1 MRVLVVEDDELL
13 GDALRV
19 GLTQVGYSVD
29 WVKDGQQ
36 ADSALSLEPYSAVV
50 LDLGLPQLSGM
61 EVLKRLRQR
70 QTHTAVLILTARD
83 TVQDK
88 IAGLDSGADDYLI
101 KPFEMG
107 ELTARLRALVR
118 RLNGHTTPVLCVGGV
133 TLDPATHTVS
143 FNHEAVELSG
153 REFAVL
159 HTLMLNAGRVLS
171 RQQLESKLYSWGQEV
186 ESNTVEVHI
195 HHLRRK
201 LTPQLIE
208 TIRGVGYLLP
218 RDKPSTTNS

>member
-83 TVQDK
+83 TVHDK
-88 IAGLDSGADDYLI
+88 IADSIVVQMTISSNLL
-101 KPFEMG
+101 KW
-107 ELTARLRALVR
+107 
-118 RLNGHTTPVLCVGGV
+118 
-133 TLDPATHTVS
+133 VS
-143 FNHEAVELSG
+143 
-153 REFAVL
+153 
-159 HTLMLNAGRVLS
+159 
-171 RQQLESKLYSWGQEV
+171 
-186 ESNTVEVHI
+186 
-195 HHLRRK
+195 
-201 LTPQLIE
+201 
-208 TIRGVGYLLP
+208 
-218 RDKPSTTNS
+218 

>member
-83 TVQDK
+83 TVHDK

-118 RLNGHTTPVLCVGGV
+118 RLNDIQRLCFV
-133 TLDPATHTVS
+133 
-143 FNHEAVELSG
+143 
-153 REFAVL
+153 
-159 HTLMLNAGRVLS
+159 
-171 RQQLESKLYSWGQEV
+171 
-186 ESNTVEVHI
+186 
-195 HHLRRK
+195 
-201 LTPQLIE
+201 
-208 TIRGVGYLLP
+208 
-218 RDKPSTTNS
+218 